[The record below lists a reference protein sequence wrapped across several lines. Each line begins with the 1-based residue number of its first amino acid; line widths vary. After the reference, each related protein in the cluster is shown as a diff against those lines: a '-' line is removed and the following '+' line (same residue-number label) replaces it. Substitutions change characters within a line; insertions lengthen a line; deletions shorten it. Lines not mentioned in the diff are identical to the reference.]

1 MNFVFQASV
10 LDERGDPRSSKR
22 VKEDIVIHAKFRWPL
37 LFSRFYEA
45 RRFSGPVLPRDDV
58 IIAVNW
64 TGVYIVDS
72 EERVLVECS
81 FPELLTVSSGRFV
94 AIT

>member
-1 MNFVFQASV
+1 M
-10 LDERGDPRSSKR
+10 L
-22 VKEDIVIHAKFRWPL
+22 HAKFRWPL

-45 RRFSGPVLPRDDV
+45 HRFSGPVLPRDDV

-72 EERVLVECS
+72 DERVLVECS
-81 FPELLTVSSGRFV
+81 FAELTGVTSGR
-94 AIT
+94 

>member
-1 MNFVFQASV
+1 M
-10 LDERGDPRSSKR
+10 L
-22 VKEDIVIHAKFRWPL
+22 HAKFRWPL

-45 RRFSGPVLPRDDV
+45 HRFSGPVLTRDDV

-72 EERVLVECS
+72 DERVLVECS
-81 FPELLTVSSGRFV
+81 FAELTAVTSGR
-94 AIT
+94 

>member
-1 MNFVFQASV
+1 MEQ
-10 LDERGDPRSSKR
+10 RGDPRSSKR

-58 IIAVNW
+58 IIA
-64 TGVYIVDS
+64 GIVWYFHFGIGP
-72 EERVLVECS
+72 LAN
-81 FPELLTVSSGRFV
+81 LILFV
-94 AIT
+94 ALSYFGYFVYFDRVCFLVIGF

>member
-1 MNFVFQASV
+1 M
-10 LDERGDPRSSKR
+10 
-22 VKEDIVIHAKFRWPL
+22 KEDVVIFAKYRWPL

-45 RRFSGPVLPRDDV
+45 HRFSGPILPRDDV

-64 TGVYIVDS
+64 TGVYIVDA

-81 FPELLTVSSGRFV
+81 FPEVLAVSGGR
-94 AIT
+94 

>member
-1 MNFVFQASV
+1 MFNIYNFYF
-10 LDERGDPRSSKR
+10 SKNDYFTKQRNPQDALR
-22 VKEDIVIHAKFRWPL
+22 VKEDIVYHAKFRWPL

-45 RRFSGPVLPRDDV
+45 HRFSGPALPRDDV

-72 EERVLVECS
+72 EERVLMECS
-81 FPELLTVSSGRFV
+81 FPELLAVTGGK
-94 AIT
+94 

>member
-1 MNFVFQASV
+1 MEQ
-10 LDERGDPRSSKR
+10 RGDPRSSKR

-58 IIAVNW
+58 IIAGICLV
-64 TGVYIVDS
+64 IL
-72 EERVLVECS
+72 ERVAILISLVALS
-81 FPELLTVSSGRFV
+81 YFGYFV
-94 AIT
+94 F